1 MRTQVPRYL
10 YKYRPVDANAL
21 AMLASDKLY
30 LSRLDAFNDPFEVPN
45 ADLTLETKLCFDPH
59 GKFATLEDP
68 ARNEA
73 SLPSLRACS
82 LSEDCQDLLMWGHY
96 ANRHR
101 GFCLRFEFAKDP
113 QLLKLLFP
121 IQYRAESSGNDGKA
135 TGTFEEARQRALEK
149 SDKWSY
155 E

>member
-1 MRTQVPRYL
+1 MSVRRARRTSFGPARRSLIAVLSRMASIAYRMRTKVPRYL

-21 AMLASDKLY
+21 AMVASDKLY

-96 ANRHR
+96 ANR
-101 GFCLRFEFAKDP
+101 
-113 QLLKLLFP
+113 
-121 IQYRAESSGNDGKA
+121 
-135 TGTFEEARQRALEK
+135 
-149 SDKWSY
+149 
-155 E
+155 